1 MVCCA
6 LPVTLKYRFNVEG
19 KNQMAIFFNFIYYNA
34 WKINVSFMANR
45 IFLFILE
52 MFVLHIYQNQDL
64 IQRI

>member
-19 KNQMAIFFNFIYYNA
+19 KNQMTIFSNFIYPN
-34 WKINVSFMANR
+34 KIENFA
-45 IFLFILE
+45 LE
-52 MFVLHIYQNQDL
+52 MFVLHIYQNQDS